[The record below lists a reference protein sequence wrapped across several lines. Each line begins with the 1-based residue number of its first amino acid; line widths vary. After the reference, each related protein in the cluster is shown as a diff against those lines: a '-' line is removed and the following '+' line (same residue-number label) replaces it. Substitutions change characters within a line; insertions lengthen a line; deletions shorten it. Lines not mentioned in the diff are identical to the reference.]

1 MQSEF
6 LKQSGLCLCP
16 VLWTPKSSSQINRL
30 IKTIGEIEKMYSN
43 SYDVLFEEYNMY
55 SLFKNKNKPPDKNV
69 DLNSDLKLKVYNIR
83 QFLQNMMVHV
93 RFMEDSVEKSSE
105 RCTDNINNTL
115 NVLVKEAN
123 VLNELISTLQIHILK
138 TNNENE
144 KDKTYNPIDV
154 ISPIDIEINEPTNII
169 QEDELFFGV
178 SEELTEEMTNT
189 FCDEVFDK
197 SNNKNLMLELKV
209 ALKEKQEE
217 WKQRECKLL
226 EKHPQLNDLIEEEEP
241 NQTDNDYIHKVRKV
255 ASDLPF
261 NENVSL
267 QSPSINFANEIALVA
282 SKWNTVIESYSDDS
296 DSDVSIKS
304 TDSIT

>member
-1 MQSEF
+1 M
-6 LKQSGLCLCP
+6 KQSGLCLCP

-30 IKTIGEIEKMYSN
+30 IKTIGAIEKVYSN
-43 SYDVLFEEYNMY
+43 SFDVLFEEYNIY
-55 SLFKNKNKPPDKNV
+55 SLFKNNNKPPDKNI
-69 DLNSDLKLKVYNIR
+69 NFNCDLKLKVYNIR

-105 RCTDNINNTL
+105 YCTDDINNTL
-115 NVLVKEAN
+115 NILVKEAN

-138 TNNENE
+138 TNNDIK

-154 ISPIDIEINEPTNII
+154 IDPIDVETNEPTNII
-169 QEDELFFGV
+169 HEDELFFGV

-226 EKHPQLNDLIEEEEP
+226 EKHPQLNDLIDEEEP
-241 NQTDNDYIHKVRKV
+241 NQSENDYVHKVRKV
-255 ASDLPF
+255 VSDLPF
-261 NENVSL
+261 NESISMQL
-267 QSPSINFANEIALVA
+267 PSINFANEIAMVA
-282 SKWNTVIESYSDDS
+282 SKWNTVIESFSDDS
-296 DSDVSIKS
+296 DSDASIKS